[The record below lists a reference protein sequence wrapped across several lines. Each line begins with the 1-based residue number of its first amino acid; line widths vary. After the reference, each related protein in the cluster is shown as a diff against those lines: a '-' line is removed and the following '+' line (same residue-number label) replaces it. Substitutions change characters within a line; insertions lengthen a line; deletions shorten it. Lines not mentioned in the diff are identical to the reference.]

1 MKNLPTDGHL
11 IYVVDDET
19 DIRRLI
25 TIYVSVSGFQVKG
38 FSNGADCAVSKPTSL
53 T

>member
-38 FSNGADCAVSKPTSL
+38 FSNGADCAVSKPMSL